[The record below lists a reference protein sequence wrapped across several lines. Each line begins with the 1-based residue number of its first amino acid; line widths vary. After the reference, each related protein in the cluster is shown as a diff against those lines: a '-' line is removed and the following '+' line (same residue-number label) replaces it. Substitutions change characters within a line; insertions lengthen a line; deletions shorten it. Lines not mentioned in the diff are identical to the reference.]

1 MATIVHNA
9 IRNPLDLTELSVQHQ
24 FQFGSFPKIIVTTLK
39 GTDKVLIS
47 TPSPIQAAQ
56 RKQMHDNIVAS
67 RNKQYVEN
75 MKQEYAKQCSMFK
88 KWEEEYT
95 AKRQANP
102 NSYKIT
108 WTKQQRNNMR
118 RHKAKLMREE
128 RLKQEKVLAECVVG
142 PWGPPV
148 FPSSIANGPKPSE
161 MEEDIKWPLHCTRSK
176 RTRGVKCKPL
186 NLSLQSYKKLF
197 KDISNI
203 IICGKKNF
211 EITDKHTN
219 KANIKKKGKRI
230 YIKVATEHEEGRNFK
245 RDVKMGS
252 FACGI
257 LGMMLKRTSGNCHHK
272 VESIQPGYSGFV
284 INKERIIG
292 PHSRSLGDIFIVRG
306 NHEGKLYE
314 ARIKLS
320 YSIRMGMTHY
330 SSPGVRFWNGFNTA
344 FLKNRGQNRSH
355 TCETDLDVEECG
367 EVAALLCLALCPCG
381 KITCNKC
388 VEENLLSE
396 GQATHENL
404 LRKQQEIKQIISEK
418 HPQFRHALQILE
430 RQNQA
435 LQSVNSNYKNFTEI
449 HSISEGRSLSA
460 FSHASRINDV
470 LMKGGRANADE
481 LSDATRSLLEIVR
494 YLKNKTESPDKGTLK
509 TFRNKISQK
518 AHLNPALMCDNQLD
532 DNGNFVWGERGYHA
546 KRFFNKYFEIIN
558 PSKGYGNFELRIN
571 PRGQRKTAI
580 NRLIVPTN
588 FEMLREQ
595 MQGESIG
602 DHPLTVECTSKLN
615 GDFVYSCCCVTNDS
629 GEPILSELQMPTKNH
644 LVVGNSGDSKYVDM
658 PPQEGQLMYIAKSGY
673 CYMNIFLAM
682 LVNVRKEDAKA
693 FTKMVRDVLID
704 KLGSWP
710 SLLDVASACYLL
722 KVFFP
727 DVSNAELPRILVDH
741 KSKTMHVIDSYGSLN
756 TGYHILKANTVEQL
770 TKFMRAGLESNMK
783 HYLVGGPIFNNDDID
798 PLEYRTPSWH
808 LKRLIKGIYNPK
820 ILLEDIRTD
829 RYLPLYALLSPG
841 VLIAMYNS
849 SSLEI
854 LTKEYLR
861 KDDEFVAIVLIL
873 ESLARKVSVSTS
885 LMSQLMLIEGEAQYI
900 IEAVQGIKQRYPIP
914 YTVVMEMLVILA
926 SRSESDAALDA
937 AGFKKFQR
945 ESAQLMEKNYLR
957 ILEDEWRELS
967 LCQKLSAISRSSR
980 LSMRTRGGL
989 QNKSIED
996 LGGRYS
1002 ESMNFYFGEV
1012 KNGVIKVCKKIGSKV
1027 KTTTQNAQASFKR
1040 KVLSCFNY
1048 FIPDIFKFIN
1058 VLVCLTMILTLAQ
1071 EMHAIVERTRNC
1083 KRIAR
1088 KFEFQEKENKIKFM
1102 HQAYH
1107 NEHKED
1113 PTFEEFI
1120 EYLGRYTPELVTYFQ
1135 EDAMVSHQAKRRGE
1149 VELERVVAF
1158 IALVMM
1164 VFDTERSDCVV
1175 KILNKLKN
1183 IVSSTDADVF
1193 HQGLSEIEDDL
1204 NEKKLTIDFELSQ
1217 DGVRAPPTVVEH
1229 TFSTWWAHQIS
1240 NGRTIPHYR
1249 TEGHFM
1255 TFTRASAHQVATEI
1269 ATSEHKDI
1277 LLMGAV
1283 GSGKSTGLPFHL
1295 SKRGRVLLVEPTRPL
1310 AENVYRQLS
1319 NEPFFV
1325 NATLLMRGLT
1335 TCGSSPVTIMT
1346 SGFALNQLA
1355 HNRQRIAEYDFVIF
1369 DECHVHDANAMALS
1383 CLLYDSEFP
1392 GKIIKVSATPPGREV
1407 EFKTQHPVKLLTEES
1422 LGLKEF
1428 VAAQGTGV
1436 NSDVIRYGDNIL
1448 VYVAS
1453 YNEVDNISKALIDKG
1468 FKVTK
1473 VDGRTMKVGK
1483 VEIVTS
1489 GTSQRKHFIVATN
1502 IIENGVTLD
1511 IDVVVDF
1518 GTKVVPYLDVD
1529 NRMMLYQKIAINYG
1543 ERIQRLGRVG
1553 RHKAGTALRIGHT
1566 ERGLSE
1572 IPSCIAT
1579 EAAFRCFTF
1588 GLPVIT
1594 NNVTTSLLANATVR
1608 QARTMAHFELS
1619 PFYTYHFVRFDGTMH
1634 PEIHK
1639 LFKRFKLRD
1648 SEIVLN
1654 KTAIPHRGIN
1664 TWFTSSAYQRLG
1676 ANVGDSNDIRIP
1688 FLCKDIPETLH
1699 ELVWDVIVKHRG
1711 DAGFGKLSS
1720 ASACKIAYTLKTD
1733 VMSIQRTIH
1742 IIDALIVEER
1752 KKQEYFKTITTNTI
1766 SSSNFSLQSI
1776 ANAIRARFTSD
1787 HTIENI
1793 SVLENA
1799 KAQLCEFKN
1808 LNIDAAYQ
1816 DFDSHVGQNFI
1827 SNFGAL
1833 EAVYHQ
1839 SEKEMSEHFKLKGR
1853 WNKSLIT
1860 RDIMVMVGVL
1870 VGGVI
1875 MVYKQFTSQMK
1886 EDVFHEAKG
1895 KRQRQRLR
1903 FRDARDNKLGR
1914 EVFGDDGTME
1924 HYFGEAYTK
1933 KGKTSGRT
1941 HGMGRKQRKFV
1952 NMYSFD
1958 PEDFSAVRFVD
1969 VLTGATLDEAPIT
1982 DLHLVQEHFT
1992 NIRSAMIESGE
2003 LESQHLYSG
2012 KGVNAYY
2019 MNKRTGKALQVD
2031 LTPHNPLLIC
2041 SNKATIAGFPEREY
2055 ELRQT
2060 GQPKEIA
2067 MNDIP
2072 KVNEMNDIVQ
2082 HESSSLHRGLRD
2094 YNPISNS
2101 ICQLVNRSDGGK
2113 DTIYGL
2119 GFGPMI
2125 VTNRHLFE
2133 RNGGELDI
2141 KTRHGDFLVKNTK
2154 QLQLF
2159 PIPDRDLILIK
2170 LPKDMPP
2177 FPQKLQF
2184 RQPERNEKICMV
2196 GSNFQAKSVTN
2207 TVSETSIV
2215 LPMENCH
2222 FWKHWIST
2230 KDGQCG
2236 LPLVSSKDGN
2246 ILGIHSLGSF
2256 NNTINYFASF
2266 PADFVSR
2273 YLLNPENHEWVQH
2286 WKYNTDNISWGAL
2299 KIHKDAPTGLF
2310 KTTKLIGD
2318 LESLFVHPQMKRERW
2333 MFEKL
2338 EGNLKA
2344 IATCPSQLVTKHVVK
2359 GKCPLFDM
2367 YMKLDEEAKNFF
2379 TPLLG
2384 QYQKSC
2390 LNKEAY
2396 IKDVMKYSTVIE
2408 VGNVQTS
2415 TFEKAVQL
2423 VIHDLKELGFETCQY
2438 ITNEECIFGALNM
2451 KSAVGALYGGKKK
2464 EYFQDFTQEMKEQ
2477 ILKHSCQ
2484 RLYMG
2489 KMGLWNG
2496 SLKAELRPLEK
2507 VQANKTRTF
2516 TAAPLDTLLG
2526 GKTCVDDFN
2535 NQFYDLNIVGP
2546 WSVGMTKFYGGWN
2559 ELLEKLPE
2567 GWTHCDADG
2576 SQFDSSLSPYL
2587 INAVLNIR
2595 LHFMEKWDIGEQ
2607 MLRNLYT
2614 EIVYTP
2620 IATPDSTIVKKFKG
2634 NNSGQPSTVV
2644 DNTLMVL
2651 LALKYSL
2658 LKDGIKAEKQKDVVK
2673 YFVNGDDLLL
2683 SVDPNFE
2690 HVLDTMQDNFRELGL
2705 KYTFDSRTKKKE
2717 ELWFMSHKGM
2727 RVEGMWIPKLE
2738 PERIVSILEWDRSK
2752 EPCHRMEAICAAMIE
2767 SWGYTDLTHQIR
2779 RFYAWLLGQAPYSG
2793 LAEIGKAP
2801 YIAESALRKL
2811 YLDKEADQSA
2821 IEKYLRAIFEDY
2833 NDEVEDLCV
2842 YHQSGEETL
2851 DAGTSN
2857 PSKIKKQEGTS
2868 SERTAPMDPFEG
2880 FDRAEDPTG
2889 STQRIVNN
2897 FDKDVNVG
2905 TVGTF
2910 AVPRLKGL
2918 TTKMNMPKVRGKAA
2932 MNLEHLLVYNP
2943 EQTDLS
2949 NTRATR
2955 KQFDTWYDGVKR
2967 DYELDD
2973 NSMQIILN
2981 GLMVWCIEN
2990 GTSPNING
2998 MWVMMDGEEQIE
3010 YPIKPL
3016 IDHAKPTF
3024 RQIMA
3029 HFSNVAEAYI
3039 EKRNQEKAYMPRYGL
3054 QRNLTDM
3061 SLARYAFDF
3070 YEITSKTPARAR
3082 EAHIQMKAAALRG
3095 AQNKLF
3101 GLDGN
3106 VSTMEENTERHTAE
3120 DVNRNMHSLLGVRG
3134 V

>member
-1 MATIVHNA
+1 MAAV
-9 IRNPLDLTELSVQHQ
+9 TEVAKTLNMQNLVGQAMYQ
-24 FQFGSFPKIIVTTLK
+24 FQFGTLPPVFV
-39 GTDKVLIS
+39 GTIEQIAHARNAHITEANKAYVREAMLKNEKERAMLDKWE
-47 TPSPIQAAQ
+47 
-56 RKQMHDNIVAS
+56 REYNAS
-67 RNKQYVEN
+67 RQTK
-75 MKQEYAKQCSMFK
+75 
-88 KWEEEYT
+88 
-95 AKRQANP
+95 P
-102 NSYKIT
+102 DSYKIVLS
-108 WTKQQRNNMR
+108 KQQ
-118 RHKAKLMREE
+118 KAMIRKRERQSNRAKIAE
-128 RLKQEKVLAECVVG
+128 QENILSKCVIG
-142 PWGPPV
+142 PWGPTV
-148 FPSSIANGPKPSE
+148 NAMSIANGPLPSA
-161 MEEDIKWPLHCTRSK
+161 MEVELKWPLHQTRSQRIK
-176 RTRGVKCKPL
+176 GVSIKPVKLRGDAFKKLLKDLVTLMIEKPL
-186 NLSLQSYKKLF
+186 TLEICDKRHNRVSVQKRRKRFYLKV
-197 KDISNI
+197 DTMHERGISR
-203 IICGKKNF
+203 
-211 EITDKHTN
+211 
-219 KANIKKKGKRI
+219 A
-230 YIKVATEHEEGRNFK
+230 
-245 RDVKMGS
+245 RDVRMDKFTQSVLETMN
-252 FACGI
+252 
-257 LGMMLKRTSGNCHHK
+257 MRTSGNNWHSVWNVK
-272 VESIQPGYSGFV
+272 PGYSGYIVRRDALRGAHSRAYGSIFV
-284 INKERIIG
+284 IR
-292 PHSRSLGDIFIVRG
+292 GD
-306 NHEGKLYE
+306 HEGKLHD

-320 YSIRMGMTHY
+320 HTVRAKITHY
-330 SSPGVRFWNGFNTA
+330 SDPGVKFWKGFNTA
-344 FLKNRGQNRSH
+344 FQKYRMQDREH
-355 TCETDLDVEECG
+355 ICETDLDVEECG
-367 EVAALLCLALCPCG
+367 EVAALLCLALFPCG

-388 VEENLLSE
+388 VEENLLAE
-396 GQATHENL
+396 GQATHKSIL
-404 LRKQQEIKQIISEK
+404 KKQREVKQIVLQQ

-430 RQNQA
+430 RQGKA
-435 LQSVNSNYKNFTEI
+435 LESVNNNYKDFTEI
-449 HSISEGRSLSA
+449 HSLSEGRTLSA

-470 LMKGGRANADE
+470 LIKGGDATAEE
-481 LSDATRSLLEIVR
+481 LSGATRNLLEIVR
-494 YLKNKTESPDKGTLK
+494 YLKNRMESSEKGTLQ

-532 DNGNFVWGERGYHA
+532 ENGNFVWGERGYHA
-546 KRFFNKYFEIIN
+546 KRFFNNYFEVVD
-558 PSKGYGNFELRIN
+558 PSKGYAKFEIRAN

-588 FEMLREQ
+588 LKVLREQ
-595 MQGESIG
+595 MHGEPIG
-602 DHPLTVECTSKLN
+602 DHPLTVECTSVLN
-615 GDFVYSCCCVTNDS
+615 GDFLYSCCCVTNES

-658 PPQEGQLMYIAKSGY
+658 PPQESQSMYIAKAGY

-682 LVNVRKEDAKA
+682 LVNVRKEEAEA
-693 FTKMVRDVLID
+693 FTKMVRDVLINQ
-704 KLGSWP
+704 LGMWP
-710 SLLDVASACYLL
+710 TLLDVASACYLL

-727 DVSNAELPRILVDH
+727 DVSGAELPRILVDH
-741 KSKTMHVIDSYGSLN
+741 KTRTMHVIDSYGSLN

-770 TKFMRAGLESNMK
+770 IKFTRAGLKSDMQ
-783 HYLVGGPIFNNDDID
+783 HYLVGGPVLNDEDID
-798 PLEYRTPSWH
+798 PIEYRMPPWH
-808 LKRLIKGIYNPK
+808 LRRLIKGIYNPQ
-820 ILLEDIRTD
+820 ILLDDIRIN

-849 SSLEI
+849 ASLEI

-861 KDDEFVAIVLIL
+861 KDDEFVAIVIIL
-873 ESLARKVSVSTS
+873 ESLARKVSASTS
-885 LMSQLMLIEGEAQYI
+885 LMSQLAIIEGEAQYI

-914 YTVVMEMLVILA
+914 YTVVMEMLIVLA

-937 AGFKKFQR
+937 AGFQKFQR
-945 ESAQLMEKNYLR
+945 ESVQLMEKNYLR
-957 ILEDEWRELS
+957 ILENEWRALS
-967 LCQKLSAISRSSR
+967 LWQKLSAISRSSR
-980 LSMRTRGGL
+980 FSIHTRGGL
-989 QNKSIED
+989 RNESIED

-1002 ESMNFYFGEV
+1002 ESMNFYFGEL
-1012 KNGVIKVCKKIGSKV
+1012 KNGIVKMCKRATTQV
-1027 KTTTQNAQASFKR
+1027 KTITQSTQTTIKR
-1040 KVLSCFNY
+1040 KICSCFNY
-1048 FIPDIFKFIN
+1048 LIPDIFKFIN
-1058 VLVCLTMILTLAQ
+1058 VMLCLTMILTLAQ
-1071 EMHAIVERTRNC
+1071 ELHAMVERTRNC
-1083 KRIAR
+1083 KRMAR
-1088 KFEFQEKENKIKFM
+1088 QFENQEKERKIKFM
-1102 HQAYH
+1102 HQAYN

-1113 PTFEEFI
+1113 PSFEEFL
-1120 EYLGRYTPELVTYFQ
+1120 EYLEKHTPELVTYFQ
-1135 EDAMVSHQAKRRGE
+1135 EDEIVVHQAKRRGE

-1164 VFDTERSDCVV
+1164 VFDSERSDCVV

-1183 IVSSTDADVF
+1183 IISSTDADVY
-1193 HQGLSEIEDDL
+1193 HQALSEIEDDI
-1204 NEKKLTIDFELSQ
+1204 NEKNLTIDFELSQ
-1217 DGVRAPPTVVEH
+1217 DSMRTPPTVAEH
-1229 TFSTWWAHQIS
+1229 TFCTWWTHQVS

-1255 TFTRASAHQVATEI
+1255 TFTRVNAHHIATEI
-1269 ATSEHKDI
+1269 ATNEFKDI

-1295 SKRGRVLLVEPTRPL
+1295 SKRGKVLLVEPTRPL
-1310 AENVYRQLS
+1310 AENVYRQLA
-1319 NEPFFV
+1319 NDPFYI

-1355 HNRQRIAEYDFVIF
+1355 HNRHRISEYDFVIF
-1369 DECHVHDANAMALS
+1369 DECHVHDANAMALR
-1383 CLLYDSEFP
+1383 CLLHDAEFS

-1407 EFKTQHPVKLLTEES
+1407 EFTTQYPVKLLTEES

-1428 VAAQGTGV
+1428 VDAQGTGA
-1436 NSDVIRYGDNIL
+1436 NCDITRYGDNIL

-1453 YNEVDNISKALIDKG
+1453 YNEVDIISRALIDKG
-1468 FKVTK
+1468 YKVTK

-1489 GTSQRKHFIVATN
+1489 GTSQRKHFVVATN

-1511 IDVVVDF
+1511 IEVVVDF
-1518 GTKVVPYLDVD
+1518 GTKVVPFLDVD
-1529 NRMMLYQKIAINYG
+1529 NRMMQYQKVAINYG

-1553 RHKAGTALRIGHT
+1553 RHKPGTALRIGHT

-1619 PFYTYHFVRFDGTMH
+1619 PFYTYHFVRYDGTMH

-1639 LFKRFKLRD
+1639 VLKRFKLRD

-1654 KTAIPHRGIN
+1654 KTAIPNRGIN
-1664 TWFTSSAYQRLG
+1664 TWMTSSAYQRLG
-1676 ANVGDSNDIRIP
+1676 ANVGDSNEVRIP

-1699 ELVWDVIVKHRG
+1699 EMVWDIIVKHKS
-1711 DAGFGKLSS
+1711 DAGFGRLSS
-1720 ASACKIAYTLKTD
+1720 ASACKVAYTLKTD

-1752 KKQEYFKTITTNTI
+1752 QKQEYFRTITTNTI

-1776 ANAIRARFTSD
+1776 ANAIRARFSSD
-1787 HTIENI
+1787 HTVENI
-1793 SVLENA
+1793 SVLENT

-1816 DFDSHVGQNFI
+1816 DFDSQVGRNYI

-1839 SEKEMSEHFKLKGR
+1839 SEKAMSEHFKLKGR
-1853 WNKSLIT
+1853 WNRSLIT
-1860 RDIMVMVGVL
+1860 RDIMIMIGVL
-1870 VGGVI
+1870 LGGLA
-1875 MVYKQFTSQMK
+1875 MVYKQFKGQMTD
-1886 EDVFHEAKG
+1886 EVYHEARG

-1903 FRDARDNKLGR
+1903 FRDAHDNKLGR
-1914 EVFGDDGTME
+1914 EVYGDDGTME

-1941 HGMGRKQRKFV
+1941 HGMGQKQRKFV

-1969 VLTGATLDEAPIT
+1969 VLTGATLDETPIT

-1992 NIRSAMIESGE
+1992 KIRSDMIESGE

-2019 MNKRTGKALQVD
+2019 MNNRTGKALQVD
-2031 LTPHNPLLIC
+2031 LTPHNPLLVC
-2041 SNKATIAGFPEREY
+2041 ANKPTIAGFPEREY

-2060 GQPKEIA
+2060 GQPKSISLKDVPKA
-2067 MNDIP
+2067 NDLS
-2072 KVNEMNDIVQ
+2072 EIVQ
-2082 HESSSLHRGLRD
+2082 HESASLHRGLRD

-2101 ICQLVNRSDGGK
+2101 ICKLINRSEGGK

-2119 GFGPMI
+2119 GFGPI
-2125 VTNRHLFE
+2125 IITNRHLFE
-2133 RNGGELDI
+2133 QNGGELDI
-2141 KTRHGDFLVKNTK
+2141 KTRHGDFLIQNAA
-2154 QLQLF
+2154 QLQLY
-2159 PIPDRDLILIK
+2159 PIPNRDLILIR
-2170 LPKDMPP
+2170 LPKDIPP

-2207 TVSETSIV
+2207 TVSETSII
-2215 LPMENCH
+2215 LPLDDCH
-2222 FWKHWIST
+2222 FWKHWITT

-2236 LPLVSSKDGN
+2236 LPLVSTKDGN
-2246 ILGIHSLGSF
+2246 IVGIHSLGSF

-2266 PADFVSR
+2266 PENSVGQ
-2273 YLLNPENHEWVQH
+2273 YLLTPENHRWVQH
-2286 WKYNTDNISWGAL
+2286 WKYNTDNISWGPL
-2299 KIHKDAPTGLF
+2299 KINSEPPTGLF
-2310 KTTKLIGD
+2310 KTSKLIGD
-2318 LESLFVHPQMKRERW
+2318 LESLFVRQQMKRERW
-2333 MFEKL
+2333 LYEQL
-2338 EGNLKA
+2338 DGNLKA
-2344 IATCPSQLVTKHVVK
+2344 VASCPNQLVTKHVVK
-2359 GKCPLFDM
+2359 GKCPMFDM
-2367 YMKLDEEAKNFF
+2367 YLKLDEEGRKFF

-2384 QYQKSC
+2384 QYQKSR

-2396 IKDVMKYSTVIE
+2396 IKDIMKYSTTIE
-2408 VGNVQTS
+2408 AGNVQPH
-2415 TFEKAVQL
+2415 TFEEAVQL
-2423 VIHDLKELGFETCQY
+2423 LIRDLTELGFETCQY
-2438 ITNEECIFGALNM
+2438 ITDEDTIFNALNM

-2464 EYFQDFTQEMKEQ
+2464 DYFKDFTQEMKEQ
-2477 ILKHSCQ
+2477 ILKQSCE

-2535 NQFYDLNIVGP
+2535 NQFYELNIKGP

-2559 ELLEKLPE
+2559 ELLEKLPND
-2567 GWTHCDADG
+2567 WIHCDADG

-2620 IATPDSTIVKKFKG
+2620 IATPDGTIVKKFKG

-2658 LKDGIKAEKQKDVVK
+2658 LKDGIKADIHKDIIR
-2673 YFVNGDDLLL
+2673 YFVNGDDLLI
-2683 SVDPNFE
+2683 SVQPQYE
-2690 HVLDTMQDNFRELGL
+2690 YLLDTMQANFKELGL
-2705 KYTFDSRTKKKE
+2705 KYDFDSRTKDKS
-2717 ELWFMSHKGM
+2717 ELWFMSHQGK
-2727 RVEGMWIPKLE
+2727 RVEDIWIPKLE
-2738 PERIVSILEWDRSK
+2738 QERIVSILEWDRSK
-2752 EPCHRMEAICAAMIE
+2752 EPCNRMEAICAAMIE
-2767 SWGYTDLTHQIR
+2767 SWGHTELTHQIR
-2779 RFYAWLLGQAPYSG
+2779 RFYAWLISQAPYSG

-2811 YLDKEADQSA
+2811 YLDKDADQSA
-2821 IEKYLRAIFEDY
+2821 IEVYLRAILEDY
-2833 NDEVEDLCV
+2833 TEEPEDLYV
-2842 YHQSGEETL
+2842 YHQSGDDTL
-2851 DAGTSN
+2851 DAGTAI
-2857 PSKIKKQEGTS
+2857 PSKAKKQEGS
-2868 SERTAPMDPFEG
+2868 SSAKQTNPVTEG
-2880 FDRAEDPTG
+2880 FEPAEDPTG
-2889 STQRIVNN
+2889 GNKQQSVINLE
-2897 FDKDVNVG
+2897 KDVDVG
-2905 TVGTF
+2905 TIGTF

-2918 TTKMNMPKVRGKAA
+2918 ATKMNMPRVRGKPAL
-2932 MNLEHLLVYNP
+2932 NLDHLLLYNP
-2943 EQTDLS
+2943 EQVDLS

-3095 AQNKLF
+3095 TQSKLF

-3120 DVNRNMHSLLGVRG
+3120 DVNRTMHSLLGVRG

>member
-1 MATIVHNA
+1 MAVTIGVNGVP
-9 IRNPLDLTELSVQHQ
+9 NMCNLTSQVVYQ
-24 FQFGSFPKIIVTTLK
+24 FQFGTLPPVFVGTADQIICARNNHITEVNK
-39 GTDKVLIS
+39 AYVKRAQAEYEREVSVL
-47 TPSPIQAAQ
+47 
-56 RKQMHDNIVAS
+56 D
-67 RNKQYVEN
+67 
-75 MKQEYAKQCSMFK
+75 
-88 KWEEEYT
+88 KWEKEYN
-95 AKRQANP
+95 AARQARP
-102 NSYKIT
+102 ESYKIVM
-108 WTKQQRNNMR
+108 TKQQEAKIKKRERKNMQ
-118 RHKAKLMREE
+118 E
-128 RLKQEKVLAECVVG
+128 RISKQEGILSKCVIG
-142 PWGPPV
+142 PWGPTV
-148 FPSSIANGPKPSE
+148 STMSIACGPPPSA
-161 MEEDIKWPLHCTRSK
+161 MEPEVKWPLHKTPSRKVRGAPIGPIRLQKTGFNKFLKELVAIMAERSLTIKICDRNTSAVSVRK
-176 RTRGVKCKPL
+176 RQKKIYLKVDTMHERGL
-186 NLSLQSYKKLF
+186 
-197 KDISNI
+197 
-203 IICGKKNF
+203 
-211 EITDKHTN
+211 N
-219 KANIKKKGKRI
+219 KARDTKVDKFTQRVLETMIKW
-230 YIKVATEHEEGRNFK
+230 
-245 RDVKMGS
+245 
-252 FACGI
+252 
-257 LGMMLKRTSGNCHHK
+257 TSGNNLHS
-272 VESIQPGYSGFV
+272 VENIKPGYSGFV
-284 INKERIIG
+284 INKNTLRG
-292 PHSRSLGDIFIVRG
+292 THSRAYGGIFVVRG
-306 NHEGKLYE
+306 NHEGKLYD

-320 YSIRMGMTHY
+320 RTIRAKIVHY
-330 SSPGVRFWNGFNTA
+330 SDPGIRFWNGFNTA
-344 FLKNRGQNRSH
+344 FQKHRKQDRSH
-355 TCETDLDVEECG
+355 TCETNLDVEECG
-367 EVAALLCLALCPCG
+367 EVAALLCLALFPCG

-396 GQATHENL
+396 GQATYENL
-404 LRKQQEIKQIISEK
+404 LKKQNEIKQLVFEE
-418 HPQFRHALQILE
+418 HPQFKHALQILE
-430 RQNQA
+430 RQSRA
-435 LQSVNSNYKNFTEI
+435 LRSVNNNYKDFTEI
-449 HSISEGRSLSA
+449 HSISEGRTLSA
-460 FSHASRINDV
+460 FHYASQVNDV
-470 LMKGGRANADE
+470 LMKGGSATAEE
-481 LSDATRSLLEIVR
+481 LSEATRSLLEIVR
-494 YLKNKTESPDKGTLK
+494 YLKNRLESTEKGSLK

-532 DNGNFVWGERGYHA
+532 ENGNFVWGERGYHA
-546 KRFFNKYFEIIN
+546 KRFFSNYFEIVD
-558 PSKGYGNFELRIN
+558 PMKGYEQFEVRPN
-571 PRGQRKTAI
+571 PNGSRKTAI
-580 NRLIVPTN
+580 KRFIVPTN
-588 FEMLREQ
+588 FAVLREQ

-602 DHPLTVECTSKLN
+602 EHNLSMECVSKLN
-615 GDFVYSCCCVTNDS
+615 GDFLYSCCCVTNES
-629 GEPILSELQMPTKNH
+629 GDPILSELQMPTRNH

-658 PPQEGQLMYIAKSGY
+658 PQQEGHVMYIAKPGY

-682 LVNVRKEDAKA
+682 LVNVRKEEAKA
-693 FTKMVRDVLID
+693 FTKKVRDVIVD
-704 KLGSWP
+704 KLGQWP
-710 SLLDVASACYLL
+710 TLLDVASACYLL

-741 KSKTMHVIDSYGSLN
+741 KTKTMHVIDSYGSIS
-756 TGYHILKANTVEQL
+756 TGYHVLKANTVEQL
-770 TKFMRAGLESNMK
+770 IKFARAGLESDMK
-783 HYLVGGPIFNNDDID
+783 HYLVGGPILNNDDID
-798 PLEYRTPSWH
+798 PVEYRAPQWH
-808 LKRLIKGIYNPK
+808 LKRLIKGIYNPQV
-820 ILLEDIRTD
+820 LLDDIRID

-849 SSLEI
+849 ASLEL
-854 LTKEYLR
+854 LTKEYLK

-873 ESLARKVSVSTS
+873 ESLARKVSMSTS
-885 LMSQLMLIEGEAQYI
+885 LMSQIMLIEGEAQYI

-914 YTVVMEMLVILA
+914 YTVVMEMLIVLA

-937 AGFKKFQR
+937 AGFIKFQR
-945 ESAQLMEKNYLR
+945 ESVRLMEKNYLR
-957 ILEDEWRELS
+957 ILEEEWRGLS
-967 LCQKLSAISRSSR
+967 WRQKFSAILRSSR
-980 LSMRTRGGL
+980 LSIHTRGGL
-989 QNKSIED
+989 RNESAED

-1012 KNGVIKVCKKIGSKV
+1012 KSGTKQLIKKVGSRMAQ
-1027 KTTTQNAQASFKR
+1027 TTKNVQSNVKR
-1040 KVLSCFNY
+1040 KICSCFNY
-1048 FIPDIFKFIN
+1048 LIPDVFRFIN
-1058 VLVCLTMILTLAQ
+1058 VMVCLTMVLTLAK
-1071 EMHAIVERTRNC
+1071 ELHALVEYSKEC
-1083 KRIAR
+1083 KRMAR
-1088 KFEFQEKENKIKFM
+1088 RFEIQEKESKLKFM
-1102 HQAYH
+1102 HQAYR

-1113 PTFEEFI
+1113 PTFEEFL
-1120 EYLGRYTPELVTYFQ
+1120 EYLRKFSPDLVNYFQ
-1135 EDAMVSHQAKRRGE
+1135 ADDIVVHQAKRRGE

-1158 IALVMM
+1158 VALVMM

-1183 IVSSTDADVF
+1183 IVSSTDAEVF
-1193 HQGLSEIEDDL
+1193 HQGLSEIEDDIS
-1204 NEKKLTIDFELSQ
+1204 EKNLTIDFEISQ
-1217 DGVRAPPTVVEH
+1217 DGQRVPPSIMEH
-1229 TFSTWWAHQIS
+1229 TFATWWTHQVS

-1255 TFTRASAHQVATEI
+1255 TFTRANAHHVATEI
-1269 ATSEHKDI
+1269 ATSDHKDI

-1295 SKRGRVLLVEPTRPL
+1295 SKRGKVLLVEPTRPL
-1310 AENVYRQLS
+1310 AENVFRQLS
-1319 NEPFFV
+1319 HEPFYI

-1335 TCGSSPVTIMT
+1335 TCGSSPVTVMT

-1355 HNRQRIAEYDFVIF
+1355 HNRQRISEYDFVIF
-1369 DECHVHDANAMALS
+1369 DECHVHDANAMALR
-1383 CLLYDSEFP
+1383 CLLHDAEFT

-1407 EFKTQHPVKLLTEES
+1407 EFTTQHSVKLLTEES

-1428 VAAQGTGV
+1428 VDAQGTGA
-1436 NSDVIRYGDNIL
+1436 NCDVVRHGDNIL

-1453 YNEVDNISKALIDKG
+1453 YNEVDLLSKMLIDKG
-1468 FKVTK
+1468 YKVTK

-1489 GTSQRKHFIVATN
+1489 GTPQHKHFVVATN

-1511 IDVVVDF
+1511 IEVVVDF

-1529 NRMMLYQKIAINYG
+1529 NRMMQYQKTPVNYG

-1553 RHKAGTALRIGHT
+1553 RHKPGTALRIGHT

-1572 IPSCIAT
+1572 VPGCIAT
-1579 EAAFRCFTF
+1579 EAAFKCFTF

-1608 QARTMAHFELS
+1608 QARVMAHFELS
-1619 PFYTYHFVRFDGTMH
+1619 PFYIYHFVRYDGTMH

-1639 LFKRFKLRD
+1639 VLKRFKLRD
-1648 SEIVLN
+1648 SEIILN
-1654 KTAIPHRGIN
+1654 KTAIPHRGTN
-1664 TWFTSSAYQRLG
+1664 TWLTSSTYQRLG
-1676 ANVGDSNDIRIP
+1676 ANVIDSNDVRIP
-1688 FLCKDIPETLH
+1688 FLCKEVPEALH
-1699 ELVWDVIVKHRG
+1699 ETIWEIILKHRG
-1711 DAGFGKLSS
+1711 DAGFGRLSS
-1720 ASACKIAYTLKTD
+1720 ASASKIAYTLKTD

-1742 IIDALIVEER
+1742 IIDALIIEER
-1752 KKQEYFKTITTNTI
+1752 KKQEYFRTITTNTI
-1766 SSSNFSLQSI
+1766 SSSNFSLQSV
-1776 ANAIRARFTSD
+1776 ANAIRARFSSD
-1787 HTIENI
+1787 HTVENI

-1816 DFDSHVGQNFI
+1816 DFDSHIGRNYI

-1839 SEKEMSEHFKLKGR
+1839 SEREMSDHFKLKGR

-1860 RDIMVMVGVL
+1860 RDIMVMIGVL
-1870 VGGVI
+1870 VGGVV
-1875 MVYKQFTSQMK
+1875 MVYNHFKSQMS
-1886 EDVFHEAKG
+1886 EEVHHEARG

-1903 FRDARDNKLGR
+1903 FRDARDSKLGR

-1924 HYFGEAYTK
+1924 HYFGEAYSK
-1933 KGKTSGRT
+1933 KGKATGKT
-1941 HGMGRKQRKFV
+1941 HGMGQKQRKFV

-1969 VLTGATLDEAPIT
+1969 VLTGATLDETPFT
-1982 DLHLVQEHFT
+1982 DLSLVQDHFS
-1992 NIRSAMIESGE
+1992 NIRQAMIEAGD
-2003 LESQHLYSG
+2003 LEGQHLRMG
-2012 KGVNAYY
+2012 KGLSAYY

-2041 SNKATIAGFPEREY
+2041 TNKATIAGFPEREA

-2060 GQPKEIA
+2060 GQPRPIA
-2067 MNDIP
+2067 IKDIP
-2072 KVNEMNDIVQ
+2072 EANEMNELVQ
-2082 HESSSLHRGLRD
+2082 HESASLHRGLRD

-2101 ICQLVNRSDGGK
+2101 ICQLVNRSEGEK
-2113 DTIYGL
+2113 DTMYGL

-2125 VTNRHLFE
+2125 ITNRHLFE

-2141 KTRHGDFLVKNTK
+2141 KTRHGDFTIKDTTK
-2154 QLQLF
+2154 MQLF
-2159 PIPDRDLILIK
+2159 PVPDRDLILIR
-2170 LPKDMPP
+2170 LPKDVPP

-2184 RQPERNEKICMV
+2184 RQPEKNEKICMV
-2196 GSNFQAKSVTN
+2196 GSNFQTKSVTN
-2207 TVSETSIV
+2207 TVSETSII

-2236 LPLVSSKDGN
+2236 LPLVSTKDGN

-2266 PADFVSR
+2266 PADFVVQ
-2273 YLLNPENHEWVQH
+2273 YLTTPENHKWVQH
-2286 WKYNTDNISWGAL
+2286 WKYNTNNISWGAL
-2299 KIHKDAPTGLF
+2299 KINKDVPTGLF
-2310 KTTKLIGD
+2310 KTSKLIGD

-2333 MFEKL
+2333 LYEKL

-2344 IATCPSQLVTKHVVK
+2344 VASCPNQLVTKHVVK
-2359 GKCPLFDM
+2359 GKCPMFEM
-2367 YMKLDEEAKNFF
+2367 YLQLDAEAKTFF
-2379 TPLLG
+2379 TPMLG
-2384 QYQKSC
+2384 QYQKSQ

-2408 VGNVQTS
+2408 IGNVQTH

-2423 VIHDLKELGFETCQY
+2423 LIQDLTEIGMEKCQY
-2438 ITNEECIFGALNM
+2438 VTDEDSIFNALNM

-2464 EYFQDFTQEMKEQ
+2464 DFFKDFTQEMKED
-2477 ILKHSCQ
+2477 ILKQSCQ

-2489 KMGLWNG
+2489 KMGIWNG

-2507 VQANKTRTF
+2507 VQENKTRTF

-2535 NQFYDLNIVGP
+2535 NQFYNLNIKGP
-2546 WSVGMTKFYGGWN
+2546 WSVGMTKFYGGWD
-2559 ELLEKLPE
+2559 ELLNKLPD

-2595 LHFMEKWDIGEQ
+2595 LHFMEEWDIGEQ

-2620 IATPDSTIVKKFKG
+2620 IATPDGTIVKKFKG

-2658 LKDGIKAEKQKDVVK
+2658 LKDGVSADDQKDVIR

-2683 SVDPNFE
+2683 SVKPGFE
-2690 HVLDTMQDNFRELGL
+2690 NLLDTMQENFRELGL
-2705 KYTFDSRTKKKE
+2705 KYVFDSRTKRKDD
-2717 ELWFMSHKGM
+2717 LWFMSHQGM
-2727 RVEGMWIPKLE
+2727 KIDGMWIPKLE
-2738 PERIVSILEWDRSK
+2738 QERIVSILEWDRSK

-2767 SWGYTDLTHQIR
+2767 SWGHTELTHQIR
-2779 RFYAWLLGQAPYSG
+2779 RFYAWLIGQAPYSG

-2801 YIAESALRKL
+2801 YIAESALRNL
-2811 YLDKEADQSA
+2811 YLNKGVERSV
-2821 IEKYLRAIFEDY
+2821 IERYLQAIFEDY
-2833 NDEVEDLCV
+2833 EEEPEDLFV
-2842 YHQSGEETL
+2842 YHQSGTETL
-2851 DAGTSN
+2851 DAGTGD
-2857 PSKIKKQEGTS
+2857 PSKSKKSTEPKT
-2868 SERTAPMDPFEG
+2868 TNPIPDLTKEG
-2880 FDRAEDPTG
+2880 FEPAEDPTLNR
-2889 STQRIVNN
+2889 QRTMASVEP
-2897 FDKDVNVG
+2897 DVNVG
-2905 TVGTF
+2905 TMGTF
-2910 AVPRLKGL
+2910 SVPRLKGI
-2918 TTKMNMPKVRGKAA
+2918 TAKMSMPKVRGKAV
-2932 MNLEHLLVYNP
+2932 MNLNHLVVYNP
-2943 EQTDLS
+2943 DQVDLS

-2973 NSMQIILN
+2973 DSMQIVLN

-2998 MWVMMDGEEQIE
+2998 MWVMMDGDEQIE

-3039 EKRNQEKAYMPRYGL
+3039 EKRNYEKAYMPRYGL

-3095 AQNKLF
+3095 TQNKLF

-3120 DVNRNMHSLLGVRG
+3120 DVNRTMHSLLGVRG

>member
-1 MATIVHNA
+1 MAICIEKLT
-9 IRNPLDLTELSVQHQ
+9 NPNLSDSPVFQL
-24 FQFGSFPKIIVTTLK
+24 QFGTLPPVTISVTDSTNVTAMETDLK
-39 GTDKVLIS
+39 PGKQNKPTD
-47 TPSPIQAAQ
+47 AQ
-56 RKQMHDNIVAS
+56 RKVNDNKAFIQSMHS
-67 RNKQYVEN
+67 
-75 MKQEYAKQCSMFK
+75 EYTKQCTTLD
-88 KWEEEYT
+88 KWEEEYNK
-95 AKRQANP
+95 ARSMRP
-102 NSYKIT
+102 NSYKLVQT
-108 WTKQQRNNMR
+108 RQQR
-118 RHKAKLMREE
+118 KAM
-128 RLKQEKVLAECVVG
+128 LKRSMEKTSKQLKEQTDILEKCVIG
-142 PWGPPV
+142 PWGPPMNT
-148 FPSSIANGPKPSE
+148 FSIAAGPLPSA
-161 MEEDIKWPLHCTRSK
+161 METEKKWPLHQTRSQRIK
-176 RTRGVKCKPL
+176 KSQMRPVKL
-186 NLSLQSYKKLF
+186 DQGGFKKLVRELTTLMML
-197 KDISNI
+197 KSAT
-203 IICGKKNF
+203 F
-211 EITDKHTN
+211 ELCDKHTQ
-219 KANIKKKGKRI
+219 KVSVCRRHKKIYLKVHTMHEKGFNR
-230 YIKVATEHEEGRNFK
+230 A
-245 RDVKMGS
+245 RDVKIEN
-252 FACGI
+252 FAQHI
-257 LGMMLKRTSGNCHHK
+257 LELMVARTSGNNWHSVRDIK
-272 VESIQPGYSGFV
+272 PGYSGFV
-284 INKERIIG
+284 INRKTLHG
-292 PHSRSLGDIFIVRG
+292 AQSRAYGEIFIIRG
-306 NHEGKLYE
+306 NHEGKLYD

-320 YSIRMGMTHY
+320 STIRRKITHY
-330 SSPGVRFWNGFNTA
+330 SDPGVKFWKGFDTA
-344 FLKNRGQNRSH
+344 FQRYRKQDREH

-367 EVAALLCLALCPCG
+367 EVAALLCLALFPCG

-396 GQATHENL
+396 GQATHENI
-404 LRKQQEIKQIISEK
+404 LRKQQEIRQIVFQR
-418 HPQFRHALQILE
+418 HPQFKHALQILE
-430 RQNQA
+430 RQSKA
-435 LQSVNSNYKNFTEI
+435 LQSVNSNYKDFTEI
-449 HSISEGRSLSA
+449 HSLSEGKTLSA

-470 LMKGGRANADE
+470 LIKGGSATAEE
-481 LSDATRSLLEIVR
+481 LSEATRNLLEIVR
-494 YLKNKTESPDKGTLK
+494 YLKNRMESSEKGTLK

-532 DNGNFVWGERGYHA
+532 ENGNFVWGERGYHA
-546 KRFFNKYFEIIN
+546 KRFFNKYFEIVD
-558 PSKGYGNFELRIN
+558 PSKGYEKFETRIN

-580 NRLIVPTN
+580 TRLIVPTN
-588 FEMLREQ
+588 FEVLREQ

-602 DHPLTVECTSKLN
+602 EHPLTVECTSVLN
-615 GDFVYSCCCVTNDS
+615 GDFLFSCCCVTNES

-658 PPQEGQLMYIAKSGY
+658 PPQDGQSMYIAKAGY

-682 LVNVRKEDAKA
+682 LVNVRKEEAKA
-693 FTKMVRDVLID
+693 FTKMVRDVLINQ
-704 KLGSWP
+704 LGTWP

-727 DVSNAELPRILVDH
+727 DVSGAELPRIMVDH
-741 KSKTMHVIDSYGSLN
+741 KTKTMHVIDSYGSLN

-770 TKFMRAGLESNMK
+770 IKFTRAGLKSDMK
-783 HYLVGGPIFNNDDID
+783 HYLIGGPVLNNEDID
-798 PLEYRTPSWH
+798 PIEYRTPSWH
-808 LKRLIKGIYNPK
+808 LKRLIKGIYNPQV
-820 ILLEDIRTD
+820 LLDDIRID

-849 SSLEI
+849 ASLEI
-854 LTKEYLR
+854 LTREYMR

-885 LMSQLMLIEGEAQYI
+885 LLSQLTLIEGEAQYI

-914 YTVVMEMLVILA
+914 YTVVMEMLIILA

-945 ESAQLMEKNYLR
+945 ESVQLMEKNYLR
-957 ILEDEWRELS
+957 ILEDEWRGLS
-967 LCQKLSAISRSSR
+967 WRQKFSAILRSSKFAIH
-980 LSMRTRGGL
+980 TRGGL
-989 QNKSIED
+989 HNKSIED
-996 LGGRYS
+996 LGGRYG
-1002 ESMNFYFGEV
+1002 ESMSSYFGEL
-1012 KNGVIKVCKKIGSKV
+1012 KNGAANACKKL
-1027 KTTTQNAQASFKR
+1027 TTQAKTITQSTHTNIKR
-1040 KVLSCFNY
+1040 RLYSCFNY
-1048 FIPDIFKFIN
+1048 FIPDVFKFIN
-1058 VLVCLTMILTLAQ
+1058 VMVCLTMILTLMQ
-1071 EMHAIVERTRNC
+1071 ELHTMIERTRNC

-1088 KFEFQEKENKIKFM
+1088 RFENQEKEHKIKFM
-1102 HQAYH
+1102 HQAFQ
-1107 NEHKED
+1107 NEHKTD
-1113 PTFEEFI
+1113 PTFEEFL
-1120 EYLGRYTPELVTYFQ
+1120 EYLGKYTPELLTYFQ
-1135 EDAMVSHQAKRRGE
+1135 EDEVVVHQAKRRGE
-1149 VELERVVAF
+1149 LELERIVAF

-1164 VFDTERSDCVV
+1164 VFDSERSDCVV

-1183 IVSSTDADVF
+1183 IISPTDADVY
-1193 HQGLSEIEDDL
+1193 HQALSEIEDDI
-1204 NEKKLTIDFELSQ
+1204 NEKNLTIDFELSQ
-1217 DGVRAPPTVVEH
+1217 DGVRTPPNVTEH
-1229 TFSTWWAHQIS
+1229 TFSTWWAHQLS

-1255 TFTRASAHQVATEI
+1255 TFTRANAHHVATEI

-1277 LLMGAV
+1277 MLMGAV

-1295 SKRGRVLLVEPTRPL
+1295 SKRGKVLLVEPTRPL

-1319 NEPFFV
+1319 HEPFYI

-1355 HNRQRIAEYDFVIF
+1355 HNRHRIAEYDFVIF
-1369 DECHVHDANAMALS
+1369 DECHVHDANAMALR
-1383 CLLYDSEFP
+1383 CLLHDAEFP

-1407 EFKTQHPVKLLTEES
+1407 EFTTQHPVKLVTEET

-1428 VAAQGTGV
+1428 VDAQGTGA
-1436 NSDVIRYGDNIL
+1436 NCDVVRYGDNIL

-1453 YNEVDNISKALIDKG
+1453 HNEVDIISKALIDKG
-1468 FKVTK
+1468 YKVTK

-1483 VEIVTS
+1483 VEITTS
-1489 GTSQRKHFIVATN
+1489 GTPQRKHFVVATN

-1511 IDVVVDF
+1511 IEVVVDF
-1518 GTKVVPYLDVD
+1518 GTKVVPFLDVD
-1529 NRMMLYQKIAINYG
+1529 NRMMQYQKVAINYG

-1553 RHKAGTALRIGHT
+1553 RHKSGTALRIGHT

-1572 IPSCIAT
+1572 VPSCIAT

-1588 GLPVIT
+1588 GLPAIT
-1594 NNVTTSLLANATVR
+1594 NNVTTSLLSNATVR

-1619 PFYTYHFVRFDGTMH
+1619 PFYTYHFVRYDGTMH

-1639 LFKRFKLRD
+1639 VLKRFKLRD

-1654 KTAIPHRGIN
+1654 KTAIPSRGVN
-1664 TWFTSSAYQRLG
+1664 TWMTSSSYQRLG
-1676 ANVGDSNDIRIP
+1676 ANVGDSNEVRIP
-1688 FLCKDIPETLH
+1688 FLCKEVPETLH
-1699 ELVWDVIVKHRG
+1699 ETIWDIIVKYKS
-1711 DAGFGKLSS
+1711 DAGFGRLSS
-1720 ASACKIAYTLKTD
+1720 ASACKVAYTLKTD

-1742 IIDALIVEER
+1742 IIDALIIEER
-1752 KKQEYFKTITTNTI
+1752 QKQEYFRTITTNSI
-1766 SSSNFSLQSI
+1766 SSSSFSLQSI
-1776 ANAIRARFTSD
+1776 ANAIRARFSSD

-1808 LNIDAAYQ
+1808 LNIDAAFQ
-1816 DFDSHVGQNFI
+1816 DFDSQVGRNYI

-1833 EAVYHQ
+1833 DAVYHQ
-1839 SEKEMSEHFKLKGR
+1839 SEKAMSEHFKLKGR
-1853 WNKSLIT
+1853 WNKSPIT
-1860 RDIMVMVGVL
+1860 RDVMIMIGVL
-1870 VGGVI
+1870 LGGLM
-1875 MVYKQFTSQMK
+1875 MVYKQFKTYMS
-1886 EDVFHEAKG
+1886 EEVYHEAKG

-1914 EVFGDDGTME
+1914 EVYGDDGTME

-1941 HGMGRKQRKFV
+1941 HGMGQKQRKFV

-1969 VLTGATLDEAPIT
+1969 VLTGATLDETPIT

-1992 NIRSAMIESGE
+1992 KIRSDMIESGE

-2019 MNKRTGKALQVD
+2019 MNNRTGKALQVD
-2031 LTPHNPLLIC
+2031 LTPHNPLLVC
-2041 SNKATIAGFPEREY
+2041 ANRPTIAGFPEREY

-2060 GQPKEIA
+2060 GQPKAISLKDVPKS
-2067 MNDIP
+2067 NDLS
-2072 KVNEMNDIVQ
+2072 EMVQ
-2082 HESSSLHRGLRD
+2082 HESALLHRGLRD
-2094 YNPISNS
+2094 YNPISNN
-2101 ICQLVNRSDGGK
+2101 ICKLINRSEGER
-2113 DTIYGL
+2113 DTMYGI
-2119 GFGPMI
+2119 GFGPVI
-2125 VTNRHLFE
+2125 ITNRHLFE
-2133 RNGGELDI
+2133 HNGGELDI
-2141 KTRHGDFLVKNTK
+2141 KTRHGDFLIANTTK
-2154 QLQLF
+2154 LQLY
-2159 PIPDRDLILIK
+2159 PVPNRDLILIR
-2170 LPKDMPP
+2170 LPKDIPP

-2207 TVSETSIV
+2207 TVSETSII
-2215 LPMENCH
+2215 LPMDDCH
-2222 FWKHWIST
+2222 FWKHWITT

-2236 LPLVSSKDGN
+2236 LPLVSTRVGN
-2246 ILGIHSLGSF
+2246 IVGIHSLGSL

-2266 PADFVSR
+2266 PENFVSQ
-2273 YLLNPENHEWVQH
+2273 YLLTPENHQWIQH

-2299 KIHKDAPTGLF
+2299 KISNEAPTGLF

-2318 LESLFVHPQMKRERW
+2318 LESLFVRQQMKREKW
-2333 MFEKL
+2333 VYTQL
-2338 EGNLKA
+2338 DGNLKA
-2344 IATCPSQLVTKHVVK
+2344 IASCPNQLVTKHVVK
-2359 GKCPLFDM
+2359 GKCPMFDM
-2367 YMKLDEEAKNFF
+2367 YLKLDEEGRKFF

-2384 QYQKSC
+2384 QYQKSR
-2390 LNKEAY
+2390 LNREAY
-2396 IKDVMKYSTVIE
+2396 IKDIMKYSTVIE
-2408 VGNVQTS
+2408 AGNVQPH
-2415 TFEKAVQL
+2415 TFEEAVAL
-2423 VIHDLKELGFETCQY
+2423 VIQDLEELGFETCQY
-2438 ITNEECIFGALNM
+2438 ITDEDVIFNALNM
-2451 KSAVGALYGGKKK
+2451 KSAVGALYGGKKR
-2464 EYFQDFTQEMKEQ
+2464 EYFKDFTQEMKHQ
-2477 ILKHSCQ
+2477 ILKQSCA
-2484 RLYMG
+2484 RLYTG

-2535 NQFYDLNIVGP
+2535 NQFYELNIKGP

-2559 ELLEKLPE
+2559 ELLTKLPDK
-2567 GWTHCDADG
+2567 WVHCDADG

-2595 LHFMEKWDIGEQ
+2595 LHFMESWDIGEQ

-2620 IATPDSTIVKKFKG
+2620 IATPDGTIVKKFKG

-2644 DNTLMVL
+2644 DNTLMAL

-2658 LKDGIKAEKQKDVVK
+2658 LKDGVNAETHKDIIK
-2673 YFVNGDDLLL
+2673 YFVNGDDLLI
-2683 SVDPNFE
+2683 SVDPSYE
-2690 HVLDTMQDNFRELGL
+2690 SLLDTMQENFKELGL
-2705 KYTFDSRTKKKE
+2705 KYDFNSRTKDKS
-2717 ELWFMSHKGM
+2717 ELWFMSHQGK
-2727 RVEGMWIPKLE
+2727 RVENIWIPKLE
-2738 PERIVSILEWDRSK
+2738 QERIVSILEWDRSK
-2752 EPCHRMEAICAAMIE
+2752 EPSNRTEAICAAMIE
-2767 SWGYTDLTHQIR
+2767 SWGHVELTHQIR
-2779 RFYAWLLGQAPYSG
+2779 RFYAWLIGQAPYSG

-2811 YLDKEADQSA
+2811 YLDKDADQSA
-2821 IEKYLRAIFEDY
+2821 IEIYLKAIFEDY
-2833 NDEVEDLCV
+2833 TAEPEDLFV
-2842 YHQSGEETL
+2842 YHQSGEDTL
-2851 DAGTSN
+2851 DAGTSD
-2857 PSKIKKQEGTS
+2857 PSKSKKQEVPKSAQGESPT
-2868 SERTAPMDPFEG
+2868 TEG
-2880 FDRAEDPTG
+2880 FEPADDPTRKG
-2889 STQRIVNN
+2889 KQQTVINLE
-2897 FDKDVNVG
+2897 KDVNVG
-2905 TVGTF
+2905 TMGTF

-2918 TTKMNMPKVRGKAA
+2918 ATKMNMPRVRGKAA
-2932 MNLEHLLVYNP
+2932 MNLDHLLLYNP
-2943 EQTDLS
+2943 EQVDLA

-2973 NSMQIILN
+2973 SSMQIILN

-3039 EKRNQEKAYMPRYGL
+3039 EKRNQERAYMPRYGL

-3070 YEITSKTPARAR
+3070 YEVTSKTPARAR

-3095 AQNKLF
+3095 VQNKLF